1 MARIARNIELY
12 NSAYSLAWKKI
23 SEPEKRELPDVALR
37 LDASI
42 RRQLKDGATE
52 PLFIASESIKEVDE
66 AFREQMKSG
75 WKEILD
81 YCGTRAK
88 ALYKISGR
96 LVTVVY
102 GNQTKT
108 AQLGILPAEKLAH
121 MLLRL
126 MEFERQQ
133 SERNTL
139 GG

>member
-1 MARIARNIELY
+1 MEENFRAREARAAGC
-12 NSAYSLAWKKI
+12 SATSY
-23 SEPEKRELPDVALR
+23 
-37 LDASI
+37 ASI

-66 AFREQMKSG
+66 AFREQMKFG

>member
-1 MARIARNIELY
+1 MAQIARNIELY

>member
-66 AFREQMKSG
+66 AFREQMKFG

-96 LVTVVY
+96 VVTVVY

>member
-12 NSAYSLAWKKI
+12 NFAYSLAWKKI

-66 AFREQMKSG
+66 AFREQMKFG